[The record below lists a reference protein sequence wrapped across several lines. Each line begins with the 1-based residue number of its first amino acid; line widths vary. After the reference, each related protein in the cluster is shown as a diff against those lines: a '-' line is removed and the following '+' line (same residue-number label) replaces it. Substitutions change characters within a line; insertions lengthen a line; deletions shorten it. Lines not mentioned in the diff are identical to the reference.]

1 MNFLTSHSSSPQSN
15 NLQEENALLKY
26 RIEQLQNELISS
38 SEYKRMTDRQLDL
51 FRNKATR
58 FDEIIR
64 ISDNLKNRLNFCIV
78 FMKWLQT
85 FSDSVY
91 IEGVFLRK
99 LFEFVFHLKE
109 LGCSSLG
116 DSSSSPIEIVLCK
129 KVEDK
134 FECLNRFNEIVNY
147 FQMLA
152 AINLNSKQ
160 PIKAEFCDYCFYS
173 VEAFNDLTPAVKLQF
188 LNGFDSINVKLYA
201 WKEHEFKDFN
211 VNGLTMNDTGIF
223 AGKDQSMVNILE
235 DISLKLTRFVERP
248 DILQSKAFPTDKV
261 LSKEQK
267 QKYLIPMYDLIS
279 GKWLKIIES
288 QYNLY
293 GKIPLL
299 FIERDE
305 ECIITNCKPPYPIVV
320 LTCGHKISLMA
331 YKGILFSENS
341 SSEAVK
347 CPLCRKDLI
356 IDFDTVQHDE
366 LKLFCPEININSKAL
381 VANNIKLNT
390 SIINPEAFDQL

>member
-1 MNFLTSHSSSPQSN
+1 MNLLTSHSSNSSQ
-15 NLQEENALLKY
+15 LQEENALLKY

-38 SEYKRMTDRQLDL
+38 AEYKRMTDRQLEL
-51 FRNKATR
+51 FKNKASR
-58 FDEIIR
+58 FDELIR
-64 ISDNLKNRLNFCIV
+64 IGDNLKNRINFSIV
-78 FMKWLQT
+78 FLKWLQN
-85 FSDSVY
+85 FSDSAY

-116 DSSSSPIEIVLCK
+116 DSSSSPIEIVLFK

-134 FECLNRFNEIVNY
+134 FECMNRFNEIVNY

-152 AINLNSKQ
+152 AINVNSKQ
-160 PIKAEFCDYCFYS
+160 NPIKAEFCDYCFYS
-173 VEAFNDLTPAVKLQF
+173 VEAFNDLTPAVKFQF
-188 LNGFDSINVKLYA
+188 LNGFDSLAVKFYA

-211 VNGLTMNDTGIF
+211 VNGLIMNEAGIYSS
-223 AGKDQSMVNILE
+223 KEQSVISILE
-235 DISLKLTRFVERP
+235 DISLKLTKFVERP

-261 LSKEQK
+261 LTKEQK
-267 QKYLIPMYDLIS
+267 QKYLLPMYDLIS

-331 YKGILFSENS
+331 YKGILFSENTS
-341 SSEAVK
+341 TEAVK

-356 IDFDTVQHDE
+356 IDFDTVEHEQ
-366 LKLFCPEININSKAL
+366 LKLVCPEININSKAL
-381 VANNIKLNT
+381 VANNIKLTT